1 MIKSKNNRIRRS
13 FLVILWV
20 YFYFGVVDVDA
31 SVFVPRHPHPSTL
44 SRRNSDPS
52 AKQMIR
58 KRRKN
63 NGLSSSSHSVR
74 PAACFKTPVAFSTTI
89 FRGGGGPLWLF
100 AGAIALVQTIKT
112 IQSEP
117 FQRSLYFWIH
127 AGPIVAHYKFTQ
139 WYLQKWKKDVSL
151 EHRNAVYERLH
162 NRYCQPS
169 LQLALQLKGLY
180 VKIAQIVSSRP
191 DFVPPQVS
199 KVP

>member
-1 MIKSKNNRIRRS
+1 M
-13 FLVILWV
+13 ILWV
-20 YFYFGVVDVDA
+20 YFYCGVVDVDA

-44 SRRNSDPS
+44 SRRNSDAS

-58 KRRKN
+58 KRRRN
-63 NGLSSSSHSVR
+63 NGVSSSSLSVR
-74 PAACFKTPVAFSTTI
+74 PAACLKTPVAFFSSTL
-89 FRGGGGPLWLF
+89 FRGGRGPLWLF

-139 WYLQKWKKDVSL
+139 WYLQKWKKDVPL